1 MEDDMTRED
10 LRKEL
15 KKHQELIEKLK
26 KESTA
31 LKKAIW
37 DMLNYANIY
46 VVLLDKNMIIRL
58 INYSLAN
65 DLGYKNEK
73 TAVGHCWVDHI
84 PPSSLT
90 IVRIAHK
97 ELAFGK
103 DKSKYKEVINDIKL
117 GDGTSVSTKWFNI
130 PINSHYNM
138 TFSIGIK
145 LTNSEDYIRI
155 SEDSIRAYYKDII
168 EKDRSMIK
176 SLREVAVRN
185 CDVDEELNLHEC
197 VIDIDKDSNGEDSE
211 K

>member
-1 MEDDMTRED
+1 MKGDDGVTNED
-10 LRKEL
+10 LR
-15 KKHQELIEKLK
+15 QEIVKQQKLIEKLK
-26 KESTA
+26 EESNA

-46 VVLLDKNMIIRL
+46 VLLLDKNLIIRL
-58 INYSLAN
+58 INYNLAN

-73 TAVGHCWVDHI
+73 VAVGHCWLEHV

-103 DKSKYKEVINDIKL
+103 DKAKYKEVTNDIKL
-117 GDGTSVSTKWFNI
+117 GTGQSVSTKWFNI
-130 PINSHYNM
+130 PINSQYNM

-145 LTNSEDYIRI
+145 LTTPEDYVKI
-155 SEDSIRAYYKDII
+155 SEESIRAYYKDII

-176 SLREVAVRN
+176 SLREVAIQN
-185 CDVDEELNLHEC
+185 CDDDEELNLHEC
-197 VIDIDKDSNGEDSE
+197 VIDLDEEE
-211 K
+211 KKP